1 MSTDPKDPTVEPA
14 VGEPTTSTEQAE
26 ISAEDVVEPMFGAAV
41 FAGTDADVDDPSE
54 ILSESLPESLP
65 ESTVLEPESA
75 LIRPGRSISEMHLK
89 SVVESLIFASDKP
102 LTPADLAKITKAEG
116 SEIRPLLHELR
127 NEYRSRGIHLEEL
140 AGGWQFRSSPA
151 NAPFV
156 RELLQAKPIK
166 LSRAQV
172 ETLAIV
178 AYRQPVTRPEID
190 EIRGVDSGAALKL
203 LLERDLLR
211 IMGRKEEAGRP
222 VLYGTSSGFLSFF
235 GLKSLRDLPTLREFT
250 ELTAESEAQLVAS
263 IAAGDGAS
271 AEQPTPNGTNPI
283 PHNVLAQES
292 AAGTDDEPTG

>member
-1 MSTDPKDPTVEPA
+1 MSTDPNDPPA
-14 VGEPTTSTEQAE
+14 AQPVGGETILDEA
-26 ISAEDVVEPMFGAAV
+26 
-41 FAGTDADVDDPSE
+41 DAPVATGGNGKSVSE
-54 ILSESLPESLP
+54 L
-65 ESTVLEPESA
+65 
-75 LIRPGRSISEMHLK
+75 HLK
-89 SVVESLIFASDKP
+89 SVIESLIFASDKP
-102 LTPADLAKITKAEG
+102 LTPGDIAKITDAETA
-116 SEIRPLLHELR
+116 EIRPLLQELR

-166 LSRAQV
+166 LARAQV

-222 VLYGTSSGFLSFF
+222 VIYGTSSGFLSFF

-263 IAAGDGAS
+263 IVAGDGTS
-271 AEQPTPNGTNPI
+271 PQQSTPSSTNDTI
-283 PHNVLAQES
+283 TTGIVSS
-292 AAGTDDEPTG
+292 AAGSSDDESS